1 MQKSPTMQD
10 PMTVEKIMNSDP
22 AIAQKTNEVNQYD
35 NQINE
40 LTQQQKNLLANVT
53 ERYKGTGASKATIN
67 ARYLSEA
74 RDLTDQL
81 ALLTAQ
87 KNSASLALTT
97 LIQNGKDNYEM
108 ARQSRL
114 DAEASYYK
122 NMDAM
127 MQMSQMGMQQENLEY
142 QRAQQAIERDLQQMQ
157 YWQQRED
164 GFVKDELS
172 FERDLY
178 KTKVTQEYQMQMDE
192 RNFAQQKELAQMGYQ
207 NQYSMANLGF
217 DQDVQ
222 KMMMQ
227 YDMSE
232 VKDQKS
238 FMQDLIKSG
247 RTPEEADA
255 LSRNASGNWNG
266 ANGKSLLYADDGT
279 FIKSTLSNTTNPY
292 GGIECA
298 EYVSRMLGTR
308 VGSTFAEKL
317 KLNNEEQGQVGSIAV
332 WQPAKSGPLATYG
345 HAGVIV
351 GDDGEGNWLI
361 KSANYN
367 LDGRISTDKIPKSAI
382 HGYRST
388 DISKQQSEQQAST
401 QQYGK
406 SSQQSFSQQ
415 SIPQFQNYLT
425 TGKIGTSA
433 EEVKAI
439 NAEF

>member
-10 PMTVEKIMNSDP
+10 PMTVEKIMNADP
-22 AIAQKTNEVNQYD
+22 AISQKTNEVNQYD

-67 ARYLSEA
+67 ARYLSES

-108 ARQSRL
+108 ARQGRL

-178 KTKVTQEYQMQMDE
+178 KTKVAQEYQMQMDD
-192 RNFAQQKELAQMGYQ
+192 RNFAQQKELANMGYQ
-207 NQYSMANLGF
+207 NQYNMANLGF
-217 DQDVQ
+217 EQGIYEQ
-222 KMMMQ
+222 NTRAQ
-227 YDMSE
+227 S
-232 VKDQKS
+232 
-238 FMQDLIKSG
+238 DLIKELVSKG
-247 RTPEEADA
+247 VSYQDA
-255 LSRNASGNWNG
+255 
-266 ANGKSLLYADDGT
+266 
-279 FIKSTLSNTTNPY
+279 
-292 GGIECA
+292 
-298 EYVSRMLGTR
+298 VS
-308 VGSTFAEKL
+308 
-317 KLNNEEQGQVGSIAV
+317 QVMG
-332 WQPAKSGPLATYG
+332 
-345 HAGVIV
+345 
-351 GDDGEGNWLI
+351 
-361 KSANYN
+361 
-367 LDGRISTDKIPKSAI
+367 
-382 HGYRST
+382 
-388 DISKQQSEQQAST
+388 
-401 QQYGK
+401 
-406 SSQQSFSQQ
+406 
-415 SIPQFQNYLT
+415 
-425 TGKIGTSA
+425 
-433 EEVKAI
+433 
-439 NAEF
+439 

>member
-22 AIAQKTNEVNQYD
+22 AISQKTNEVNQYD

-67 ARYLSEA
+67 ARYLSES

-108 ARQSRL
+108 SRQSRL

-127 MQMSQMGMQQENLEY
+127 MQMTQMGMQQENLEY
-142 QRAQQAIERDLQQMQ
+142 QRAQEAINRDLQQMQ

-192 RNFAQQKELAQMGYQ
+192 RNFNQQKELARIGYQ
-207 NQYSMANLGF
+207 NQRDMANLGF
-217 DQDVQ
+217 EQGMYEQ
-222 KMMMQ
+222 GTRAQ
-227 YDMSE
+227 S
-232 VKDQKS
+232 
-238 FMQDLIKSG
+238 DLIK
-247 RTPEEADA
+247 E
-255 LSRNASGNWNG
+255 L
-266 ANGKSLLYADDGT
+266 
-279 FIKSTLSNTTNPY
+279 
-292 GGIECA
+292 
-298 EYVSRMLGTR
+298 VS
-308 VGSTFAEKL
+308 K
-317 KLNNEEQGQVGSIAV
+317 
-332 WQPAKSGPLATYG
+332 
-345 HAGVIV
+345 
-351 GDDGEGNWLI
+351 
-361 KSANYN
+361 
-367 LDGRISTDKIPKSAI
+367 
-382 HGYRST
+382 
-388 DISKQQSEQQAST
+388 
-401 QQYGK
+401 
-406 SSQQSFSQQ
+406 
-415 SIPQFQNYLT
+415 
-425 TGKIGTSA
+425 GTSYQDA
-433 EEVKAI
+433 V
-439 NAEF
+439 NQVMG